1 MNGAITVSS
10 TSLTLTS
17 ATGFEAS
24 NESSRCYVKIDDEI
38 MFGTLSG
45 STISSLT
52 RGTSITTSGPTAAH
66 ADGATVELYQILKT
80 PLTDINKTHTSIANI
95 GTNYFTVSLT
105 TAPTITGSEDTPKAS
120 VGLNNVYATEN
131 YRFETIKPLLSVMEM
146 PTTSIQAVL
155 KTTSATSPSGT
166 ETSFTKETVGRVV
179 QLNENFAYDTTRM
192 VASDINQTN
201 ELGGVKS
208 LSMDLNFTT
217 EFDNLSP
224 VLDVDR
230 MSMITIGNVIDSI
243 NSSSDIYPTTDYV
256 DSTKPVGDNNSAIYI
271 TKKVALQ
278 NPATA
283 LKVLFDA
290 NRLATTSIKVMHK
303 ILPAAS
309 ADDFDELGYVYFN
322 GTGDPDTPTAISLT
336 PSDFQEYEF
345 TAGVKDDGFTNDPLV
360 DFIQFSIKIILQ
372 GTNAA
377 QVPKLKN
384 LRIIALDD

>member
-1 MNGAITVSS
+1 
-10 TSLTLTS
+10 
-17 ATGFEAS
+17 
-24 NESSRCYVKIDDEI
+24 
-38 MFGTLSG
+38 
-45 STISSLT
+45 
-52 RGTSITTSGPTAAH
+52 
-66 ADGATVELYQILKT
+66 
-80 PLTDINKTHTSIANI
+80 
-95 GTNYFTVSLT
+95 
-105 TAPTITGSEDTPKAS
+105 
-120 VGLNNVYATEN
+120 
-131 YRFETIKPLLSVMEM
+131 M
-146 PTTSIQAVL
+146 PTTTLQAVL

-179 QLNENFAYDTTRM
+179 QLNENFSYDTTRM

-322 GTGDPDTPTAISLT
+322 ETGDPDTPTAISLT

-377 QVPKLKN
+377 QIPKLKN